1 MSKARVPQ
9 PDFPDIVYLKGN
21 PVDGFTKA
29 DYVARVKKNG
39 SVTYE
44 MDTKDEIELTSDEA
58 TKIAATMKK
67 YGDAKGVA
75 VDVALKEEVTAD
87 EVAIRK

>member
-1 MSKARVPQ
+1 MSKTRIPQ

-29 DYVARVKKNG
+29 DFIARTNKNG

-44 MDTKDEIELTSDEA
+44 MDSKDEVELTAEES
-58 TKIAATMKK
+58 TKIAATMQKFATK
-67 YGDAKGVA
+67 KGVA
-75 VDVALKEEVTAD
+75 VDIALKEAVAD
-87 EVAIRK
+87 VAVKK